1 MPDTWPNDEV
11 EQMRHIPPPAPL
23 PQYRVVGL
31 VGRAGAGKDTC
42 AAILAETRG
51 FARVA
56 FADALRDE
64 VVQAFSVDPF
74 VLSDRMLKESASD
87 QMRISKCSDSG
98 FISRMTSLGED
109 ISRRRSP
116 REIMRLWGTEY
127 RRALHGDTYWTDR
140 TNDRVNDLFR
150 AGFCRICITDVRYPN
165 EGAYVLASLGGELWR
180 IRRRSSD
187 TLLPTHSSESEIE
200 SISCSVTIFNDLT
213 LDYLAREVHSAL
225 APPIED

>member
-1 MPDTWPNDEV
+1 
-11 EQMRHIPPPAPL
+11 MRQLSPPAPL
-23 PQYRVVGL
+23 PQYRIVGL

-56 FADALRDE
+56 FADALREE
-64 VVQAFSVDPF
+64 VVQAFSIDPF
-74 VLSDRMLKESASD
+74 ILADRSLKESASD
-87 QMRISKCSDSG
+87 QMRVSKCTDIG
-98 FISRMTSLGED
+98 FIERMRALGED
-109 ISRRRSP
+109 ISKRRSP

-127 RRALHGDTYWTDR
+127 RRALQGDTYWTER
-140 TNDRVNDLFR
+140 TNDRVNALFR

-165 EGAYVLASLGGELWR
+165 EAAYVVASLGGELWR
-180 IRRRSSD
+180 IRRRISD
-187 TLLPTHSSESEIE
+187 TVLSTHSSESEIE
-200 SISCSVTIFNDLT
+200 SIRCGTTIFNDLT

>member
-1 MPDTWPNDEV
+1 
-11 EQMRHIPPPAPL
+11 MRHMPPPNPL
-23 PQYRVVGL
+23 PQYRVIGL

-64 VVQAFSVDPF
+64 VVQAFSIDPF
-74 VLSDRMLKESASD
+74 ILSDRSLKEALSN
-87 QMRISKCSDSG
+87 QMRISKCTDNG
-98 FISRMTSLGED
+98 FIERMRELGED
-109 ISRRRSP
+109 VSKRRSP

-127 RRALHGDTYWTDR
+127 RRALQGTSYWTER
-140 TNDRVNDLFR
+140 TNERVNALFR

-165 EGAYVLASLGGELWR
+165 EAAYVTASLGGELWR

-187 TLLPTHSSESEIE
+187 KLVPTHSSESEIE
-200 SISCSVTIFNDLT
+200 AIDCRVTIFNDLT

>member
-1 MPDTWPNDEV
+1 
-11 EQMRHIPPPAPL
+11 MRQFSPPSPL
-23 PQYRVVGL
+23 PQYRIIGL

-56 FADALRDE
+56 FADALREE
-64 VVQAFSVDPF
+64 VVQAFSIDPF
-74 VLSDRMLKESASD
+74 ILADRALKESLSD
-87 QMRISKCSDSG
+87 QMRISKCADSA
-98 FISRMTSLGED
+98 FIARMRDIGED
-109 ISRRRSP
+109 ISKRRSP

-127 RRALHGDTYWTDR
+127 RRAMHGDTYWTER
-140 TNDRVNDLFR
+140 TNDRVNALFR

-165 EGAYVLASLGGELWR
+165 EAAYVLASLGGELWR

-187 TLLPTHSSESEIE
+187 SLLSTHSSESEIE
-200 SISCSVTIFNDLT
+200 AISCGTTIFNDLT